1 MNDPQSG
8 STKWEVLA
16 TNLSSNDFPLSE
28 MKKLYHLRWDI
39 ESSFRKLKYDLGAVC
54 FHSKKPAFQ
63 EIELY
68 SQLIMFNVVNRI
80 ISLCR

>member
-1 MNDPQSG
+1 SG

-39 ESSFRKLKYDLGAVC
+39 ESSFRKLK
-54 FHSKKPAFQ
+54 
-63 EIELY
+63 
-68 SQLIMFNVVNRI
+68 
-80 ISLCR
+80 